1 VWHCAV
7 LALFLADA
15 SGVALSFFSLK
26 VDTRAMKDVA
36 HRHDLHQPPRK
47 EFFSLYLSRDKK
59 KLSKR
64 KKNLR

>member
-1 VWHCAV
+1 MLVEW
-7 LALFLADA
+7 L
-15 SGVALSFFSLK
+15 SSFFSLK